1 MSAATARI
9 GFVTVSDRASSGE
22 YEDLGGPAMQTWMGK
37 ALTTSWEP
45 VARLVADEQDQI
57 EAILKELCDEQGCCL
72 VVTTGSTGP
81 ALRDVVPEATEAV
94 CQKMMPGFGEL
105 MRQESLKFVPTA
117 ILSRQTA
124 GIRGNSLIINLP
136 GKPSAID
143 DCLNA
148 VFPAVPYCVD
158 LLDGPYL
165 ETDAAFCK
173 AFRPKHAKKPEEK

>member
-1 MSAATARI
+1 MTQQKVRI
-9 GFVTVSDRASSGE
+9 GIVTVSDRASRGE
-22 YEDLGGPAMQTWMGK
+22 YEDLGGPAIREWLTR
-37 ALTTSWEP
+37 ALATGWEAVP
-45 VARLVADEQDQI
+45 RLVPDELDQI
-57 EAILKELCDEQGCCL
+57 ESTLKMLCDKEECCL

-105 MRQESLKFVPTA
+105 MRQASLKFVPTA

-124 GIRGNSLIINLP
+124 GIRGRSLIINLP

-158 LLDGPYL
+158 LIEGPYL
-165 ETDAAFCK
+165 ETDEAVCK
-173 AFRPKHAKKPEEK
+173 AFRPKHAKKPQA